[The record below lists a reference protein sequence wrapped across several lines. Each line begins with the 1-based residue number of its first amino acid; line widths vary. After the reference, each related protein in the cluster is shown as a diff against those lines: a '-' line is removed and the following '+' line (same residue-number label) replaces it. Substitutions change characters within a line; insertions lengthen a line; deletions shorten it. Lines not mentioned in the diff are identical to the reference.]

1 MSDTEKPLSFV
12 ERFKK
17 VGELVP
23 PGCGCEVDRYDNT
36 LDERDCRYAALK
48 ASHTELMDALNRLG
62 YHSGNDG
69 SQYCTSADC
78 EDCASCAQAVEAL
91 KKAEALK

>member
-1 MSDTEKPLSFV
+1 MSDEMSAV
-12 ERFKK
+12 
-17 VGELVP
+17 VP
-23 PGCGCEVDRYDNT
+23 RSDCGCHWIIDGIVNQR
-36 LDERDCRYAALK
+36 CKYAALK
-48 ASHTELMDALNRLG
+48 ASHAELVEALNRLG